1 MDQDDER
8 GEMMSD
14 FYRLSIDAR
23 NEVDI
28 NIYNEVRAEKYG
40 NYSKRFPDRRA
51 VIDEAVK
58 KGYQL
63 EVSE

>member
-1 MDQDDER
+1 
-8 GEMMSD
+8 MSD

-28 NIYNEVRAEKYG
+28 NIYNEVRAKKYG
-40 NYSKRFPDRRA
+40 NYSKKYPDRRA
-51 VIDEAVK
+51 VIDQAVE